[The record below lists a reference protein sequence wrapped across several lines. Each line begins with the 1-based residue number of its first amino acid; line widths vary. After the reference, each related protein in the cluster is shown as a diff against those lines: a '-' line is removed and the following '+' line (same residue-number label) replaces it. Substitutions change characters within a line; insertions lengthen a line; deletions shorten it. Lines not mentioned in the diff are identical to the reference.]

1 MKKNIVNILATTG
14 ISLLLLSVVALFFH
28 ASCIYL
34 ETVFQAF
41 CINIIT
47 HIGIMIIQ
55 KIKLRNI
62 FTEMVLEILF
72 IVGELLVFGR
82 LFHWFTSLS
91 FLLLVFMGVVI
102 YIISYFLN
110 LLQMKQEAIEI
121 VFIKTDQ
128 TWIGENILHKI
139 CCILLIW
146 SALDMLRLHWSDLG
160 FSKKGLFAGL
170 KYGLALGISTFFLSY
185 VAEFIVLFVMGKHA
199 SLRFYITNF
208 SLTQSHTNGSSL
220 LAVVVCVIGNIINV
234 YAEEGLFRGLFCKIG
249 IQYYSQKT
257 ANIIQALL
265 FGIWHITNVINP
277 LLDGSMNIAMAAF
290 MGIGYILLSGILAYE
305 WGMCAALSGTLWI
318 GASEHLFNN
327 FISNSLHTVTETGAD
342 ELMIIRITLSNIL
355 SLIFVLIISQKNIHS
370 K

>member
-1 MKKNIVNILATTG
+1 
-14 ISLLLLSVVALFFH
+14 
-28 ASCIYL
+28 
-34 ETVFQAF
+34 
-41 CINIIT
+41 
-47 HIGIMIIQ
+47 MIIQ

-185 VAEFIVLFVMGKHA
+185 VAEFIVLFVMGKHV
-199 SLRFYITNF
+199 SLRFYITSF

-220 LAVVVCVIGNIINV
+220 LAVIVCVIGNIINV

-257 ANIIQALL
+257 ANKIQALL

-305 WGMCAALSGTLWI
+305 WGMCAAFSGTLWI
-318 GASEHLFNN
+318 GAWF
-327 FISNSLHTVTETGAD
+327 TVAF
-342 ELMIIRITLSNIL
+342 L
-355 SLIFVLIISQKNIHS
+355 
-370 K
+370 

>member
-1 MKKNIVNILATTG
+1 MEKRRTISVISMMFIL
-14 ISLLLLSVVALFFH
+14 L
-28 ASCIYL
+28 
-34 ETVFQAF
+34 
-41 CINIIT
+41 
-47 HIGIMIIQ
+47 MII
-55 KIKLRNI
+55 R
-62 FTEMVLEILF
+62 V
-72 IVGELLVFGR
+72 
-82 LFHWFTSLS
+82 
-91 FLLLVFMGVVI
+91 
-102 YIISYFLN
+102 
-110 LLQMKQEAIEI
+110 IEI
-121 VFIKTDQ
+121 IFVKTDQ

-146 SALDMLRLHWSDLG
+146 IVLDMLRLHWSDLG
-160 FSKKGLFAGL
+160 FSKKGLFTGL

-185 VAEFIVLFVMGKHA
+185 VVEFIVLFVMRKHP

-208 SLTQSHTNGSSL
+208 SLTQTYTNGSSL
-220 LAVVVCVIGNIINV
+220 LAVIVCIIGNIVNV

-257 ANIIQALL
+257 VNIIQALL

-277 LLDGSMNIAMAAF
+277 LLDGSMNIAMVVF

-342 ELMIIRITLSNIL
+342 ELMVIRITLSNIL
-355 SLIFVLIISQKNIHS
+355 SLLFVLIVSKKNIYNKCHNTNV
-370 K
+370 KK